1 MAGGVTARDTDQP
14 RGGGGGDT
22 EASGQLLLGLARPD
36 GRGVGL
42 VSPVPC
48 PEWMASSCL
57 LASLRHQGQR
67 ERSRSC
73 IQSFQSFTLCHKQ
86 T

>member
-1 MAGGVTARDTDQP
+1 MLQITLYPCSLLPDYHFCSLLRPVVSGGGARAGVVTARDTDQP

-42 VSPVPC
+42 VSPVTDGWP
-48 PEWMASSCL
+48 PPAS
-57 LASLRHQGQR
+57 
-67 ERSRSC
+67 
-73 IQSFQSFTLCHKQ
+73 
-86 T
+86 